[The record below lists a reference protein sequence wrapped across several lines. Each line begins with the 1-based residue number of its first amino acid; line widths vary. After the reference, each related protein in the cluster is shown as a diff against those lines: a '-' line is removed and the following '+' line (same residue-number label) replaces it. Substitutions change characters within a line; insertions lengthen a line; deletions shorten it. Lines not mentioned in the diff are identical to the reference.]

1 MRLFTKTWMMAAAIC
16 IAGFAQVNAQNLV
29 QNGDF
34 SVWATDKPESWY
46 VYDATATQVDD
57 ACQIVQ
63 TSTSKGRLLQ
73 HVNGLEAGKQYT
85 FSLDFKVA
93 TKGSKDNAAAR
104 VWFRWQ
110 RYASSTDKEWLDPV
124 GDDLSKMH
132 GPGGDTSYFEDKEG
146 EWQSYSA
153 TITAPAK
160 TTSLEY
166 EFRVYNG
173 ATVLFKNCTLVEG
186 TSSSIEANV
195 IETPA
200 AYAADGVVYVPAN
213 AGERIVVSNVAGQT
227 IAVVT
232 AEEGVTAINNL
243 PANQILLV
251 KAGNKV
257 SKVIF

>member
-63 TSTSKGRLLQ
+63 TSTSKGTLLQ

-124 GDDLSKMH
+124 GDDLSKI
-132 GPGGDTSYFEDKEG
+132 PGRGVLHNIYYDK
-146 EWQSYSA
+146 
-153 TITAPAK
+153 
-160 TTSLEY
+160 
-166 EFRVYNG
+166 
-173 ATVLFKNCTLVEG
+173 
-186 TSSSIEANV
+186 
-195 IETPA
+195 
-200 AYAADGVVYVPAN
+200 
-213 AGERIVVSNVAGQT
+213 
-227 IAVVT
+227 
-232 AEEGVTAINNL
+232 
-243 PANQILLV
+243 
-251 KAGNKV
+251 
-257 SKVIF
+257 